1 MFSGLEMLLD
11 AATQMEK
18 RCLPDS
24 DPTSERSFELDVRK
38 SRNQKRCNDHQYA
51 KQPESSFVHTGAN
64 VMYTTFPFGS
74 TSNSGIVKR
83 FPFSDISSEY
93 FLAAYILPKKNEAE
107 EPIKLTDIMV
117 FRYSTSSPGIVLYKH
132 DVRETSFKRTNII
145 SCADLMPIGIDLIEL
160 HNIEDG
166 LIILPDA
173 KLADLKALL
182 PYIKNKSYY
191 QTFLKTLV
199 PAKRGRKKK
208 SNQIDHLENDMDPPE
223 SDGEPIAEY

>member
-18 RCLPDS
+18 KCLPNS

-38 SRNQKRCNDHQYA
+38 SRNRKRCNDHQYA

-83 FPFSDISSEY
+83 FPFFDISSEY
-93 FLAAYILPKKNEAE
+93 FHAAQSDELGSNLPKDLSVRYILPKKNEAE
-107 EPIKLTDIMV
+107 EPIELTDIMV
-117 FRYSTSSPGIVLYKH
+117 FRYSTSSPGIVLFKH
-132 DVRETSFKRTNII
+132 DVGETSFERTNII
-145 SCADLMPIGIDLIEL
+145 SCADPMPIGIDLIEL
-160 HNIEDG
+160 HNIEEG
-166 LIILPDA
+166 PIILPDA

-199 PAKRGRKKK
+199 PAKRGRKEKDK
-208 SNQIDHLENDMDPPE
+208 SNR
-223 SDGEPIAEY
+223 